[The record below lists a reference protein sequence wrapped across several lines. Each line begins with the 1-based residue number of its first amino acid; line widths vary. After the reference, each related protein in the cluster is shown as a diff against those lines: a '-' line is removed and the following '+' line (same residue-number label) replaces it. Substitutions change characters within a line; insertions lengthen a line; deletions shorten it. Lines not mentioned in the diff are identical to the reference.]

1 MRGKGDVEEREV
13 RISPPNRLR
22 NMRLGRCLVNGKRRG
37 MAGDSMFTIPEP
49 LQWSLQSAPHS
60 QTKFCTANGAIKS
73 AETELS
79 DQLLVRW
86 ASQI

>member
-1 MRGKGDVEEREV
+1 
-13 RISPPNRLR
+13 
-22 NMRLGRCLVNGKRRG
+22 

-60 QTKFCTANGAIKS
+60 QTEFCTANGAIKS